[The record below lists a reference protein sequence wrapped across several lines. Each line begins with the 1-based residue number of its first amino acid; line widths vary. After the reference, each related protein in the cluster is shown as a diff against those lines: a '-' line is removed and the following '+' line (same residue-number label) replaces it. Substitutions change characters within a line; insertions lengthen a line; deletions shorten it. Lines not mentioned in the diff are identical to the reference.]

1 MTALPEAAAAA
12 EALGALRAAPSLL
25 PLHLGALHPME
36 TLVMAVLALG
46 PFVILA
52 LVVTVV
58 SRRDRRT
65 ETGEPEVPAGA
76 ESATPPGQTGARDR

>member
-1 MTALPEAAAAA
+1 MPEAA
-12 EALGALRAAPSLL
+12 EALGALLAAPSLL

-36 TLVMAVLALG
+36 TLVMGLLALG

-52 LVVTVV
+52 LVVMVV

-65 ETGEPEVPAGA
+65 ESGEPGEPELSA